1 MGIFDLFKKKDKNTS
16 DQQQEAHSINPNKNE
31 TKANINSNET
41 SNAIEIISDN
51 QGSHGNNFGGLL
63 GFGYLSSQSG
73 NQFILEMIALAS
85 IQKPSLEDPV
95 VKISEV
101 SFENSPEINI
111 KTITKNYD
119 ASKGDIL
126 SAFPYIKTN
135 YTLPFR
141 TKKIIEW
148 SHSANMEAE
157 IQGGGRDTF
166 GLSFFAT
173 DYVKNKRIYQT
184 QNELNIKISA
194 VGLVLEKSDLT
205 EINGV
210 PVNPDF
216 SAYMPSKDILR
227 PTYFD
232 FIGVLNSYKEC
243 RINSEN
249 NGYFINVKLINQEDD
264 PNFFTIDLFINKEN
278 MRFTDLTKGMKVTGA
293 LWLQGEIA

>member
-16 DQQQEAHSINPNKNE
+16 DQQQGAHSINTNKNE
-31 TKANINSNET
+31 TNTNSNET
-41 SNAIEIISDN
+41 SNAIEIVSDN

-63 GFGYLSSQSG
+63 GFGYLGSQSG
-73 NQFILEMIALAS
+73 NQYILEMIALAS
-85 IQKPSLEDPV
+85 IQKPSLENPI

-111 KTITKNYD
+111 KTITKNDD

-166 GLSFFAT
+166 GLSFFST
-173 DYVKNKRIYQT
+173 DYIKNKRIYQS

-205 EINGV
+205 EINGI

-216 SAYMPSKDILR
+216 AAYMPS
-227 PTYFD
+227 
-232 FIGVLNSYKEC
+232 
-243 RINSEN
+243 
-249 NGYFINVKLINQEDD
+249 
-264 PNFFTIDLFINKEN
+264 
-278 MRFTDLTKGMKVTGA
+278 
-293 LWLQGEIA
+293 